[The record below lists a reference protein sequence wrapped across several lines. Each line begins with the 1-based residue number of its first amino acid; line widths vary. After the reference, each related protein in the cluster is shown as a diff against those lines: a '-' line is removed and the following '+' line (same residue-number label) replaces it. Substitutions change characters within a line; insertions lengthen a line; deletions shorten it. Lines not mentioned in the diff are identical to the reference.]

1 MHMPNITLSIPD
13 EAYVKMKKFNEI
25 RWSEIVR
32 RAVID
37 KIDELVAIE
46 KIASKSKL
54 TMADVMELDK
64 KIKKGIRK
72 RFDAL

>member
-1 MHMPNITLSIPD
+1 MPNITLSLPD
-13 EAYVKMKKFNEI
+13 KAFAKMKKFNEI

-37 KIDELVAIE
+37 KIEELSAIE

-54 TMADVMELDK
+54 TMEDVMELDK

-72 RFDAL
+72 HFDSLK

>member
-1 MHMPNITLSIPD
+1 MPNITLSIPD

-37 KIDELVAIE
+37 KIDELSAIE

-54 TMADVMELDK
+54 TMKDVMELDK

-72 RFDAL
+72 RFDEL